1 MVFKVKGVVFVLLRP
16 EEQLRIIKRGTAE
29 IINEEELKKKLEKG
43 EPLVVKA
50 GFDPTAPDLHLG
62 HTVLLR
68 KMRHFQELGHKVVFL
83 IGDFTA
89 RIGDPSGRS
98 ETRKPLTP
106 DEIEKNASTYKR
118 QFFKVLD
125 PEKTIVAYNSQW
137 LGSLSFGDL
146 INLAGK
152 FTVAQFLEREDFA
165 KRFSEGRPIGLHE
178 LLYPIAQAYDSV
190 ALRADVELGG
200 TDQKFNLLVGR
211 ELQRYFGQE
220 PQIAVLMPILEGLDG
235 VQKMSKSLGN
245 YVGIDEPPVEMFG
258 KIMSIPDSLMIKYFE
273 LLTDFSIEEI
283 EEFKVGLEQGK
294 IHPKELKMKLAFNL
308 VKTYHS
314 EEDALRA
321 QEEFN
326 KVFSKK
332 ELPSEIPLKTFSEK
346 EKTII
351 DLLVEGGLTSSKG
364 EAKRLLSQG
373 GIKVDGVKVDDPYC
387 SIDLSYERVIQ
398 VGKRKF
404 LRVKGGCLDVKL

>member
-1 MVFKVKGVVFVLLRP
+1 MLSV
-16 EEQLRIIKRGTAE
+16 EEQIRIIKRGTVE
-29 IINEEELKKKLEKG
+29 VINEDELRKKLERGK
-43 EPLVVKA
+43 PLVVKA

-98 ETRKPLTP
+98 EMRKALTP
-106 DEIEKNASTYKR
+106 EEIERNASTYKR

-137 LGSLSFGDL
+137 LEKIPFAE
-146 INLAGK
+146 IIRLAGK

-165 KRFSEGRPIGLHE
+165 KRFSEGKPIGLHE

-190 ALRADVELGG
+190 ALEADVELGG

-211 ELQRYFGQE
+211 ELQRHFGQE
-220 PQIAVLMPILEGLDG
+220 PQIAILMPILEGLDG

-245 YVGIDEPPVEMFG
+245 YVGIDEPPLEMFG
-258 KIMSIPDSLMIKYFE
+258 KLMSIPDSLMIKYFE
-273 LLTDFSIEEI
+273 LLTDFSMEEI
-283 EEFKVGLEQGK
+283 EGFKRGLEKGDM
-294 IHPKELKMKLAFNL
+294 HPRDVKMKLAFNI

-314 EEDALRA
+314 EKDAQEA
-321 QEEFN
+321 QEEFCRI
-326 KVFSKK
+326 FSRK
-332 ELPSEIPLKTFSEK
+332 EMPSEITLKLFPEDSK
-346 EKTII
+346 DIVS
-351 DLLVEGGLTSSKG
+351 LLVEGGLVSSRS
-364 EAKRLLSQG
+364 EAKRVLSQG
-373 GIKVDGVKVDDPYC
+373 GVRVDGMRIEDHAHMVD
-387 SIDLSYERVIQ
+387 LTRERVIQ

-404 LRVKGGCLDVKL
+404 LRVAKGKEA

>member
-1 MVFKVKGVVFVLLRP
+1 MLSL
-16 EEQLRIIKRGTAE
+16 EEQLKIIKRGTVE
-29 IINEEELKKKLEKG
+29 IINEEELRKKLEKG

-98 ETRKPLTP
+98 EMRKPLTLE
-106 DEIEKNASTYKR
+106 EIERNAATYKR

-125 PEKTIVAYNSQW
+125 PDKTIVAYNSHW
-137 LGSLSFGDL
+137 LEGLSFADL
-146 INLAGK
+146 IKLAGK

-165 KRFSEGRPIGLHE
+165 KRFSDGKPIGLHE

-190 ALRADVELGG
+190 ALKSDVELGG

-283 EEFKVGLEQGK
+283 EEFKKGIESGK

-314 EEDALRA
+314 EEDAMRA
-321 QEEFN
+321 KEEFE

-346 EKTII
+346 EKVLI
-351 DLLVEGGLTSSKG
+351 DLLVEGGLISSKG

-373 GIKVDGVKVDDPYC
+373 GVRVDGVKVEDPYY
-387 SIDLSYERVIQ
+387 LVNLGQERIIQ

-404 LRVKGGCLDVKL
+404 LRVRGGEVSVKS

>member
-1 MVFKVKGVVFVLLRP
+1 MLSL
-16 EEQLRIIKRGTAE
+16 EEQLKIIKRGTVE
-29 IINEEELKKKLEKG
+29 IINEEELRKKLEKG

-98 ETRKPLTP
+98 EMRKPLTLE
-106 DEIEKNASTYKR
+106 EIERNAATYKR

-125 PEKTIVAYNSQW
+125 PDKTIVAYNSHW
-137 LGSLSFGDL
+137 LEGLSFADL
-146 INLAGK
+146 IKLAGK

-165 KRFSEGRPIGLHE
+165 KRFSDGKPIGLHE

-190 ALRADVELGG
+190 ALKSDVELGG

-283 EEFKVGLEQGK
+283 EEFKKDIESGK

-314 EEDALRA
+314 EEDAMRA
-321 QEEFN
+321 KEEFE

-346 EKTII
+346 EKVLI
-351 DLLVEGGLTSSKG
+351 DLLVEGGLISSKG

-373 GIKVDGVKVDDPYC
+373 GVRVDGVKVEDPYY
-387 SIDLSYERVIQ
+387 LVNLGQERIIQ

-404 LRVKGGCLDVKL
+404 LKVRGGEVSVKS

>member
-1 MVFKVKGVVFVLLRP
+1 MVWVLLSP
-16 EEQLRIIKRGTAE
+16 QEQLKLIKRGTVE
-29 IINEEELKKKLEKG
+29 IINEEELMKKLEKG
-43 EPLVVKA
+43 IPLIVKA

-106 DEIEKNASTYKR
+106 EEIEKNSATYKR

-125 PEKTIVAYNSQW
+125 PEKTVVAYNSEW
-137 LGSLSFGDL
+137 LEKLSFADL
-146 INLAGK
+146 IRLAGK

-165 KRFSEGRPIGLHE
+165 KRFAEGRPIGLHE

-190 ALRADVELGG
+190 ALKADVELGG

-211 ELQRYFGQE
+211 ELQRFFGQE
-220 PQIAVLMPILEGLDG
+220 PQIAILMPILEGLDG

-245 YVGIDEPPVEMFG
+245 YVGIDEPPLEMFG
-258 KIMSIPDSLMIKYFE
+258 KLMSIPDSLMIKYFE
-273 LLTDFSIEEI
+273 LLTDFSTDEI
-283 EEFKVGLEQGK
+283 EKFKEGLKSGR
-294 IHPKELKMKLAFNL
+294 IHPKDLKMKLAFNI

-314 EEDALRA
+314 EEDALKA

-326 KVFSKK
+326 RVFSKK
-332 ELPSEIPLKTFSEK
+332 ELPSEIPSKVFPEK
-346 EKTII
+346 EKII
-351 DLLVEGGLTSSKG
+351 LDILVEGGLTSSKG

-373 GIKVDGVKVDDPYC
+373 GVKVDGLKVEDPFYMVN
-387 SIDLSYERVIQ
+387 LEEERVIQ
-398 VGKRKF
+398 VGKRRF
-404 LRVKGGCLDVKL
+404 LKVRGGNR

>member
-1 MVFKVKGVVFVLLRP
+1 MLSP
-16 EEQLRIIKRGTAE
+16 QEQLKLIKRGTVE
-29 IINEEELKKKLEKG
+29 IINEEELMKKLEKG
-43 EPLVVKA
+43 IPLIVKA

-106 DEIEKNASTYKR
+106 EEIEKNSATYKR

-125 PEKTIVAYNSQW
+125 PEKTVVAYNSEW
-137 LGSLSFGDL
+137 LEKLSFADL
-146 INLAGK
+146 IRLAGK

-165 KRFSEGRPIGLHE
+165 KRFAEGRPIGLHE

-190 ALRADVELGG
+190 ALKADVELGG

-211 ELQRYFGQE
+211 ELQRFFGQE
-220 PQIAVLMPILEGLDG
+220 PQIAILMPILEGLDG

-245 YVGIDEPPVEMFG
+245 YVGIDEPPLEMFG
-258 KIMSIPDSLMIKYFE
+258 KLMSIPDSLMIKYFE
-273 LLTDFSIEEI
+273 LLTDFSTDEI
-283 EEFKVGLEQGK
+283 EKFKEGLKSGR
-294 IHPKELKMKLAFNL
+294 IHPKDLKMKLAFNI

-314 EEDALRA
+314 EEDALKA

-326 KVFSKK
+326 RVFSKK
-332 ELPSEIPLKTFSEK
+332 ELPSEIPSKVFPEK
-346 EKTII
+346 EKII
-351 DLLVEGGLTSSKG
+351 LDILVEGGLTSSKG

-373 GIKVDGVKVDDPYC
+373 GVKVDGLKVEDPFYMVN
-387 SIDLSYERVIQ
+387 LEEERVIQ
-398 VGKRKF
+398 VGKRRF
-404 LRVKGGCLDVKL
+404 LKVRGGNR

>member
-1 MVFKVKGVVFVLLRP
+1 MVFVLLAP
-16 EEQLRIIKRGTAE
+16 QEQLRIIKRGTVE
-29 IINEEELKKKLEKG
+29 IINEEELLKKLERG
-43 EPLVVKA
+43 EPLIVKA

-98 ETRKPLTP
+98 EARKPLTP
-106 DEIEKNASTYKR
+106 EEVQRNSATYKR

-125 PEKTIVAYNSQW
+125 PEKTIVAYNSEW
-137 LGSLSFGDL
+137 LENLSFADL
-146 INLAGK
+146 IKLAGK

-190 ALRADVELGG
+190 ALKADVELGG

-211 ELQRYFGQE
+211 ELQRFFGQE
-220 PQIAVLMPILEGLDG
+220 PQVAVLMPILEGLDG

-258 KIMSIPDSLMIKYFE
+258 KLMSIPDSLMIKYFE

-283 EEFKVGLEQGK
+283 EEFKRGLEEGR
-294 IHPKELKMKLAFNL
+294 IHPRDLKMKLAFNI

-314 EEDALRA
+314 EEDALMA
-321 QEEFN
+321 EEEF
-326 KVFSKK
+326 KRVFSKK
-332 ELPSEIPLKTFSEK
+332 ELPSEIPLKLFLEEK
-346 EKTII
+346 KAILDI
-351 DLLVEGGLTSSKG
+351 LVEGGLVSSRG

-373 GIKVDGVKVDDPYC
+373 GVRVNGIKVEDPQY
-387 SIDLSYERVIQ
+387 IVNLEEEKIVQ
-398 VGKRKF
+398 VGKRRF
-404 LRVKGGCLDVKL
+404 LKVKGGG

>member
-1 MVFKVKGVVFVLLRP
+1 MVWVLLSP
-16 EEQLRIIKRGTAE
+16 QEQLKLIKRGTVE
-29 IINEEELKKKLEKG
+29 IINEEELMKKLEKG
-43 EPLVVKA
+43 IPLIVKA

-106 DEIEKNASTYKR
+106 EEIEKNSATYKR

-125 PEKTIVAYNSQW
+125 PEKTVVAYNSEW
-137 LGSLSFGDL
+137 LEKLSFADL
-146 INLAGK
+146 IRLAGK

-165 KRFSEGRPIGLHE
+165 KRFAEGRPIGLHE

-190 ALRADVELGG
+190 ALKADVELGG

-211 ELQRYFGQE
+211 ELQRFFGQE
-220 PQIAVLMPILEGLDG
+220 PQIAILMPILEGLDG

-245 YVGIDEPPVEMFG
+245 YVGIDEPPLEMFG
-258 KIMSIPDSLMIKYFE
+258 KLMSIPDSLMIKYFE
-273 LLTDFSIEEI
+273 LLTDFSTDEI
-283 EEFKVGLEQGK
+283 EKFKEGLKSGR
-294 IHPKELKMKLAFNL
+294 IHPKDLKMKLAFNI

-314 EEDALRA
+314 EEDALKA

-326 KVFSKK
+326 RVFSKK
-332 ELPSEIPLKTFSEK
+332 ELPSEIPSKVFPEK
-346 EKTII
+346 EKII
-351 DLLVEGGLTSSKG
+351 LDILVEGGLTSSKG

-373 GIKVDGVKVDDPYC
+373 GVKVDGLKVEDPFYMVN
-387 SIDLSYERVIQ
+387 LEEERVIQ
-398 VGKRKF
+398 VGKRRF
-404 LRVKGGCLDVKL
+404 LKVRGG

>member
-1 MVFKVKGVVFVLLRP
+1 MEGLFNI
-16 EEQLRIIKRGTAE
+16 EEQIKIIKRGTVE

-43 EPLVVKA
+43 RPLVVKA

-98 ETRKPLTP
+98 EMRKPLSQE
-106 DEIEKNASTYKR
+106 EIERNASTYKR

-137 LGSLSFGDL
+137 LEKLSFADV
-146 INLAGK
+146 IKLAGR

-178 LLYPIAQAYDSV
+178 ILYPVAQAYDSV
-190 ALRADVELGG
+190 ALEADVELGG

-220 PQIAVLMPILEGLDG
+220 PQIAILMPILEGLDG

-245 YVGIDEPPVEMFG
+245 YVGIDEPPLEMFG
-258 KIMSIPDSLMIKYFE
+258 KLMSIPDSLMMKYFE
-273 LLTDFSIEEI
+273 LLTDFSMEEI
-283 EEFKVGLEQGK
+283 EGFRKGLEEGK
-294 IHPKELKMKLAFNL
+294 IHPKELKMMLAFNI

-314 EEDALRA
+314 EKDALEA

-326 KVFSKK
+326 KIFSKK
-332 ELPSEIPLKTFSEK
+332 ETPSEIPLKLFK
-346 EKTII
+346 EDSKDLIE
-351 DLLVEGGLTSSKG
+351 LLVEGGLAPSKS
-364 EAKRLLSQG
+364 EAKRLVSQG
-373 GIKVDGVKVDDPYC
+373 GVRIDGVRVEDISYVVD
-387 SIDLSYERVIQ
+387 LTKERVLQ

-404 LRVKGGCLDVKL
+404 LKVKGGTS